1 MFIIF
6 KERNVCLLE
15 LHHRKQNRL
24 QDYDYSQNGAYFITI
39 CTKKRHEILCNIVD
53 SRDAGAQIQLTEYG
67 KIVDEYI
74 KMMRNDK
81 HKITIDTY
89 VIMPDHIHV
98 VITIVGAGDLDSPF
112 TRNHGNPGKTNNNDD
127 ITGTNYPEPLE
138 NKNNHGTSGSPSPTN
153 AVIPRLISAFK
164 RFTNKSAGF
173 DMWQRSYHDHVIRNA
188 EEYRAIC
195 QYIADNPARWLHR

>member
-1 MFIIF
+1 M
-6 KERNVCLLE
+6 E

-53 SRDAGAQIQLTEYG
+53 SRDTENNNMRYTGNETSRDAGTSSPTIRFTEYG
-67 KIVDEYI
+67 KMVETALKSIRLNDVTLSVDA
-74 KMMRNDK
+74 
-81 HKITIDTY
+81 Y
-89 VIMPDHIHV
+89 VIMPDHVHFVLI
-98 VITIVGAGDLDSPF
+98 IAPIVGADV
-112 TRNHGNPGKTNNNDD
+112 PGGPQND
-127 ITGTNYPEPLE
+127 IPQ
-138 NKNNHGTSGSPSPTN
+138 
-153 AVIPRLISAFK
+153 IPRKRQMQIVPRVVTWFK